1 MVPLNLTITFE
12 NMLPENVK
20 KQTWISSQKGMGWL
34 SKNFDIQGAVF
45 FLRVRQYMW
54 YAPRVKMRYD
64 TADRTFCLAI
74 RP

>member
-20 KQTWISSQKGMGWL
+20 KQTWISSQKGMGGL

-45 FLRVRQYMW
+45 F
-54 YAPRVKMRYD
+54 
-64 TADRTFCLAI
+64 CE
-74 RP
+74 

>member
-12 NMLPENVK
+12 NMLTENVK

-45 FLRVRQYMW
+45 FCEWGNTCGMPSKQKCAATQQIELF
-54 YAPRVKMRYD
+54 A
-64 TADRTFCLAI
+64 
-74 RP
+74 

>member
-45 FLRVRQYMW
+45 F
-54 YAPRVKMRYD
+54 
-64 TADRTFCLAI
+64 CE
-74 RP
+74 